1 MSRYVFLFEEVKR
14 MTGECGSK
22 YKNTRPCKDDLYEF
36 LDYNDW
42 FGMKRRGKGDDIE
55 VILTSRAQEA
65 LALWLKGY
73 RQEAGV
79 KTALLMDTY
88 KDKYPR
94 TVSELMKHIGN
105 GGIQDENLS
114 VHTKVNFVFVGIE
127 GRAL

>member
-14 MTGECGSK
+14 VAGECDSK
-22 YKNTRPCKDDLYEF
+22 YRNTRPCKDDLYEF

-55 VILTSRAQEA
+55 VILTPKAQEA
-65 LALWLKGY
+65 LSLWLKGY
-73 RQEAGV
+73 KQKAEV

-94 TVSELMKHIGN
+94 TVSTLS
-105 GGIQDENLS
+105 ENRR
-114 VHTKVNFVFVGIE
+114 HE
-127 GRAL
+127 AGRV